1 MKKLILI
8 LFVLVNTMFANELL
22 FNSGEKKVN
31 IIELYTSQ
39 GCSSCPVAEDWV
51 NGLKKRSGLFTE
63 FIPLAFHVTYWDFIG
78 WKDIFG
84 NKNNDIRQRDYA
96 NKVWKKNSVYTPQF
110 VINSKEYRRWFSN
123 QSFPRFDD
131 TYGGNLKLKINN
143 QNLDISFNSKE
154 IKDEELFVNVVI
166 LGFDY
171 STDVTSGENEDRD
184 LPGDFVV
191 LKHQRH
197 LLKSNEN
204 NLAFNTTLPKYKK
217 DGHQKAVVVWLNKT
231 DGTIV
236 QATGG
241 YLTK

>member
-1 MKKLILI
+1 M
-8 LFVLVNTMFANELL
+8 
-22 FNSGEKKVN
+22 
-31 IIELYTSQ
+31 
-39 GCSSCPVAEDWV
+39 
-51 NGLKKRSGLFTE
+51 
-63 FIPLAFHVTYWDFIG
+63 
-78 WKDIFG
+78 
-84 NKNNDIRQRDYA
+84 
-96 NKVWKKNSVYTPQF
+96 
-110 VINSKEYRRWFSN
+110 INSKEYRRWFSN

-204 NLAFNTTLPKYKK
+204 NLAFYTTLPKYKK

-231 DGTIV
+231 DGTII

-241 YLTK
+241 YLSK